1 MVPRVLPAKAPSSI
15 AEAVA
20 LLREGELVAFP
31 TETVYG
37 LGGRALDP
45 AHVARIF
52 AAKGRPSTHP
62 LIAHVPSADEARE
75 LCRGGSLGAAG
86 VALAEAFWPGPLTL
100 VVDRAAHVPRELTG
114 GADSVAL
121 RVPRHPAALSL
132 LRALGEPLAAPS
144 ANRFQS
150 LSPTRAE
157 HVVRSLGGEVRLV
170 LDGGPCREGIESTV
184 VDVRTDI
191 PRVLRQGALSL
202 EMLRR
207 VCPRTALAEPSAPSR
222 DELRASP
229 GLDPKHYAPRAR
241 LLLVERAALAES
253 VRRAEDAEGRP
264 VGVLVLG
271 PFDAREGVK
280 VERLPSDA
288 EGYAHGLFAALHRL
302 DDEVATIVVERV
314 PDDVAFD
321 AVRDRLA
328 RASHLG

>member
-52 AAKGRPSTHP
+52 AAKGRPSSHP

-100 VVDRAAHVPRELTG
+100 VVERAAHVPRELTG

-121 RVPRHPAALSL
+121 RVPRHPAALAL

-157 HVVRSLGGEVRLV
+157 HVVRSLGAEVRLV

-184 VDVRTDI
+184 VDVRTDT
-191 PRVLRQGALSL
+191 PRVLRLGALSL

-207 VCPRTALAEPSAPSR
+207 VCPRAALAEPSAPSR

-241 LLLVERAALAES
+241 LVLVERQALAEA
-253 VRRAEDAEGRP
+253 VRHAEGERGRP

-271 PFDAREGVK
+271 PFDARDGVK
-280 VERLPSDA
+280 VERLPEDA

-314 PDDVAFD
+314 PDDAAFD

-328 RASHLG
+328 RASHGA